1 MKVNWERPSATRHT
15 ASGVH
20 SDTSHSC
27 RIRSRKNTKCWC
39 LWPTAG
45 SLILAFTLFLL
56 ESCNVGS
63 TGASVSGTISVDIAS
78 QSAGSQGWTLQA
90 VTLDGET
97 RIQSL
102 MNEQEIPDMVP
113 GQIVAQYRAG
123 YRALSSGLSEVPGY
137 QVRRM
142 SGDASTGQRVVFDL
156 RNELKALGAG
166 TVRER
171 TLAEIDYL
179 KTLPHVE
186 FAQPNYIYRSLFIPQ
201 DPLYR
206 NDTVFTRGYYQW
218 NYPLIKM
225 DHLWEEWVD
234 PGGGALPNLS
244 GMVVAV
250 LDTGIARSDGT
261 QSGDDHEDLGSV
273 ILEDREY
280 DFVSEDDMD
289 IDGDSG
295 RDSDA
300 TDRWDPDTPIDTFIA
315 HGTHVAGIIGA
326 ITNNSLGVAS
336 AGGGGGGSGSVGILP
351 LRVLGKYGSG
361 TSIDI
366 ADAIEYAAGIREVD
380 GQQLDKPVDVINLS
394 LGSPNIGS
402 DQTLADAV
410 AEAYAAGV
418 VLVAAAGN
426 NGDSAPFYPAAYEE
440 VISVAAVDIT
450 ATRAYYS
457 NFGSSIEIAAPGG
470 SFEYD
475 FNFDGTS
482 SKMRPDGVWS
492 TISFFNSESYSVNDY
507 ALMMGTSMATPH
519 VAAAAALVKAAL
531 IEKNN
536 LKPDLKDQPDQI
548 RQILRE
554 TAIDLGVEGRDDSY
568 GHGLLNVYA
577 AMEQARQVESGPV
590 LFPFTENLQSKLIR
604 LKGENPSSS
613 FSLRSIG
620 DLEPITIES
629 IETRSGGT
637 WLEYDFTEG
646 SASADPGL
654 NVEVRIKTDPEVY
667 PDANEWLKDGNTY
680 LETLEV
686 EWSRDGIAG
695 SEYVYI
701 MYNVN
706 GFPGDPVDVGTVYV
720 SAIDAS
726 TNTARAT
733 TATTADKG
741 YRYTISNIPSGGYYI
756 GASTDKDGDGTRFDD
771 DLDQQECYGFFTSND
786 TREKLYLEAGFW
798 YLGIDFTISD
808 NH

>member
-1 MKVNWERPSATRHT
+1 
-15 ASGVH
+15 
-20 SDTSHSC
+20 
-27 RIRSRKNTKCWC
+27 
-39 LWPTAG
+39 
-45 SLILAFTLFLL
+45 
-56 ESCNVGS
+56 
-63 TGASVSGTISVDIAS
+63 
-78 QSAGSQGWTLQA
+78 

-102 MNEQEIPDMVP
+102 VNEQEIPDMVP
-113 GQIVAQYRAG
+113 GQIVVQYRAG
-123 YRALSSGLSEVPGY
+123 YRALSRGLSEVPGY

-156 RNELKALGAG
+156 RNELKALGSG

-179 KTLPHVE
+179 NTLPHVE
-186 FAQPNYIYRSLFIPQ
+186 FAQPNYIYRSLFIPT
-201 DPLYR
+201 DPYYLNPDDR
-206 NDTVFTRGYYQW
+206 VLPPESLFTRRYFQW

-225 DHLWEEWVD
+225 DHLWEEWINLD
-234 PGGGALPNLS
+234 GGIVPDLS
-244 GMVVAV
+244 DRVVAV
-250 LDTGIARSDGT
+250 LDTGIARSTGNKT
-261 QSGDDHEDLGSV
+261 GQDHEDFTSEGLTTV
-273 ILEDREY
+273 ILKEYEY
-280 DFVSEDDMD
+280 DFVSDDN
-289 IDGDSG
+289 
-295 RDSDA
+295 DA
-300 TDRWDPDTPIDTFIA
+300 TDINYNNNVF

-326 ITNNSLGVAS
+326 LTDNNTGVAS
-336 AGGGGGGSGSVGILP
+336 SGGGRDGLHCVRILP
-351 LRVLGKYGSG
+351 LRVLGEDG
-361 TSIDI
+361 TGLSTDI
-366 ADAIEYAAGIREVD
+366 ADAIEYAAGIAVD
-380 GQQLDKPVDVINLS
+380 GHQLDNPVDVINLS
-394 LGSPNIGS
+394 LGGTNINNNENLLPNAIK
-402 DQTLADAV
+402 LAY
-410 AEAYAAGV
+410 EQGV
-418 VLVAAAGN
+418 VIVAAAGN
-426 NGDSAPFYPAAYEE
+426 NGDSTPFYPAAYEE

-457 NFGSSIEIAAPGG
+457 NFGNTIEIAAPGG
-470 SFEYD
+470 DFNYD
-475 FNFDGTS
+475 FNFDSTVS
-482 SKMRPDGVWS
+482 NYRPDGVLS
-492 TISFFNSESYSVNDY
+492 TTLTLKDGSYIDGY
-507 ALMMGTSMATPH
+507 AFMKGTSMAAPH
-519 VAAAAALVKAAL
+519 VAAAAVLVKQAL
-531 IEKNN
+531 DENGET
-536 LKPDLKDQPDQI
+536 DLSPNRI

-554 TAIDLGVEGRDDSY
+554 TAIDLGVEGRDDYY
-568 GHGLLNVYA
+568 GHGLLNVYTA
-577 AMEQARQVESGPV
+577 VERARGTSKDTLGPV

-646 SASADPGL
+646 SVSADPGL

-741 YRYTISNIPSGGYYI
+741 YRYTISNIPGGGYYI
-756 GASTDKDGDGTRFDD
+756 GASTDKDGDGNRFDD
-771 DLDQQECYGFFTSND
+771 DLDQQECYGFFMSND
-786 TREKLYLEAGFW
+786 TRKKLYLEAGFR